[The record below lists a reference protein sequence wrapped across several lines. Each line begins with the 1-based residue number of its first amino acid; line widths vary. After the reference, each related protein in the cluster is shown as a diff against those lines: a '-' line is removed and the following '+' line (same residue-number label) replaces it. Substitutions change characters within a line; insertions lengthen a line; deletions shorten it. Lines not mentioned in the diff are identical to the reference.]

1 MQVIHEIA
9 RTLPESKRTDFLNQ
23 INLNAGNINRT
34 EKTVIE
40 LKKEYEKCSHYLAE
54 IEKGEVYLR
63 EVYNDWYNS
72 SVEEIL
78 YEDPD
83 GIGDMIQAVCKL
95 IHSFAWMQENI
106 RRAFRTGRRF
116 VHAGNSDG

>member
-1 MQVIHEIA
+1 MNLTSFLNKVDQTIEKYGREELLQVIHEIA

-40 LKKEYEKCSHYLAE
+40 LKKEHEKCSHYLAE

-63 EVYNDWYNS
+63 EVYNEELML
-72 SVEEIL
+72 SVPPSLEGGAQAAEKLLQVLKKDNEI
-78 YEDPD
+78 
-83 GIGDMIQAVCKL
+83 
-95 IHSFAWMQENI
+95 
-106 RRAFRTGRRF
+106 
-116 VHAGNSDG
+116 